1 MPGSKTINVLLV
13 EDHTVVRKGL
23 RRVLETQPEI
33 QVVAEAGDGREA
45 LQLAQRCQPDVAV
58 VDITLPLLNGVEVTR
73 QLRRLAPRTRVLILS
88 MHSDP
93 AYVRRALSAGARG
106 YLVKDADDLDL
117 TKAVL
122 ALSEGGSYFSPS
134 ISGMVRKGFLSGK
147 GGSPAEDELGRL
159 SDREREVLQLVAE
172 GKSSKEIAQLLD
184 LSVSTVETHRKHI
197 MDKLGLHSTA
207 AIVRFAVRKG
217 LVD

>member
-1 MPGSKTINVLLV
+1 VLLV

-23 RRVLETQPEI
+23 RRILETQPQIE
-33 QVVAEAGDGREA
+33 VVAEAADGREA
-45 LQLAQRCQPDVAV
+45 LRLAENCQPDVAV
-58 VDITLPLLNGVEVTR
+58 VDITLPLLNGIELTR
-73 QLRRLAPRTRVLILS
+73 QLRRVLPRTRVLILS

-93 AYVRRALSAGARG
+93 AYVRRALEAGARG

-122 ALSEGGSYFSPS
+122 ALNGGGSYFSPS
-134 ISGMVRKGFLSGK
+134 ISHLVLKGFLRGK
-147 GGSPAEDELGRL
+147 EEFSVEDELGRL
-159 SDREREVLQLVAE
+159 SSREREVLQLVAE
-172 GKSSKEIAQLLD
+172 GKSSKEIAQVLN

-197 MDKLGLHSTA
+197 MEKLGLHSTA

>member
-1 MPGSKTINVLLV
+1 MSKSKTITVLLV

-23 RRVLETQPEI
+23 RHILETQPEI
-33 QVVAEAGDGREA
+33 QVIAEAGDGREA
-45 LQLAQRCQPDVAV
+45 LRLAERCQPQVAI
-58 VDITLPLLNGVEVTR
+58 VDITIPLLNGVELTR
-73 QLRRLAPRTRVLILS
+73 QLLRLVPHIRVLILS

-93 AYVRRALSAGARG
+93 AYVRRALDAGAHG

-117 TKAVL
+117 TKAVF

-134 ISGMVRKGFLSGK
+134 ISRVLLEGFL
-147 GGSPAEDELGRL
+147 GGPTSQAGDDELARL

-184 LSVSTVETHRKHI
+184 LSVSTVDTHRKHI
-197 MDKLGLHSTA
+197 MEKLGLHSTA
-207 AIVRFAVRKG
+207 AMVRFAVRKG
-217 LVD
+217 MID